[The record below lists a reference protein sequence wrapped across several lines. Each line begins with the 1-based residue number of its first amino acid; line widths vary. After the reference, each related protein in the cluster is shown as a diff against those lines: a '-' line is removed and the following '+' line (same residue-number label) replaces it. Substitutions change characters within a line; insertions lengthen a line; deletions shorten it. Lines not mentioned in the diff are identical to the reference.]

1 MTLFQL
7 IFIDILVASNFC
19 NRNAAMMVTHI
30 GNHLGGI
37 MPTEV
42 FIYKVYNPYGGT
54 AEARSVYSFFK
65 E

>member
-19 NRNAAMMVTHI
+19 NRNAAMMVAHI
-30 GNHLGGI
+30 GGI

-54 AEARSVYSFFK
+54 AEARSVYSFF
-65 E
+65 